1 MTIGVFNSSQQLATL
16 KKPSFAQL
24 ITRLAPN
31 GQSPLFALTS
41 MMKTEVAVQVEHG
54 YFSKTMLFPSATSWA
69 TQILAATTTL
79 DVLDTTNL
87 LPNMIMRVD
96 GTDENMIINSILSLT
111 QIQVTRGLGTVA
123 AANIPVSTKLWM
135 VGNAFEESSLR
146 PGALRIDTVAN
157 TNYTQIFRN
166 TWAISDTMRNTMNIA
181 GDSNVAENKQDAATF
196 HAADIEKALFFG
208 QKFAGTRNG
217 QPFRTMEGVI
227 ANTVANA
234 AGNITTLGATTTLTQ
249 LEAAIDPVF
258 NQTTDPSGAGDRVIF
273 VGGKAR
279 SVLHQIGRLN
289 GTVQLVD
296 GQTSFGLQFS
306 SFKLA
311 RGMVRIIEHPL
322 FNAFGATSTFSKMGV
337 VVDLPTFALAYLGD
351 RKTQHK
357 PFNASTTG
365 EATDNGIDATGGTLT
380 TEVTALFRNPQANA
394 VLYAFTAGA
403 AG

>member
-1 MTIGVFNSSQQLATL
+1 MSGNVFSSSQQLSTL
-16 KKPSFAQL
+16 KKPSFASL

-54 YFSKTMLFPSATSWA
+54 YFSKTMLFPSATSV
-69 TQILAATTTL
+69 AASQASTLTTL
-79 DVLDTTNL
+79 EVGDTTNL
-87 LPNMIMRVD
+87 LANMIMRVD
-96 GTDENMIINSILSLT
+96 GTDENIIINAVLSPT
-111 QIQVTRGLGTVA
+111 QLQVTRAIGTIA
-123 AANIPVSTKLWM
+123 AATIPSSTKMWM

-146 PGALRIDTVAN
+146 PGALRIDSVAN

-181 GDSNVAENKQDAATF
+181 GDSNIAENKQDAATF
-196 HAADIEKALFFG
+196 HAADIEKALSFS
-208 QKFAGTRNG
+208 QKFASTRNG

-227 ANTVANA
+227 ANTVLNA
-234 AGNITTLGATTTLTQ
+234 AGNVTTLGATTTLTQ
-249 LEAAIDPVF
+249 LESAVDPIF
-258 NQTTDPSGAGDRVIF
+258 NQTTDPSSSGERVMF

-279 SVLHQIGRLN
+279 SVLNQVGRLN
-289 GTVQLVD
+289 GTVQLMD

-306 SFKLA
+306 SFKVS
-311 RGMVRIIEHPL
+311 RGMIRIIEHPL
-322 FNAFGATSTFSKMGV
+322 FNAFGSTSTFSKMGV
-337 VVDLPTFALAYLGD
+337 IVDLPTFALAYLGD

-357 PFNASTTG
+357 PFNADND
-365 EATDNGIDATGGTLT
+365 ANDNGIDAVGGTLT
-380 TEVTALFRNPQANA
+380 TEVTALFKNPQANA